1 MQNKLNKILKK
12 QGISSGRIPNTLLKV
27 GLRQPHLPEKHIT
40 MHLLDLCW
48 KVGTEWF
55 RVLYSASVIVCFI
68 TSLLLVSFNFLI
80 VYVFWQ
86 AQPCSNEV
94 NYHFLAMR
102 KFLDDWSRG
111 IIKDTVSIEK
121 GTNTT
126 ESYGVL
132 HLTRWCVNHAE
143 KLASEV
149 VDHFTQS

>member
-1 MQNKLNKILKK
+1 MFFFF
-12 QGISSGRIPNTLLKV
+12 LL
-27 GLRQPHLPEKHIT
+27 R
-40 MHLLDLCW
+40 
-48 KVGTEWF
+48 
-55 RVLYSASVIVCFI
+55 
-68 TSLLLVSFNFLI
+68 
-80 VYVFWQ
+80 Q

-102 KFLDDWSRG
+102 KFLDDRSSG

-132 HLTRWCVNHAE
+132 DLTRWCVNHAE

-149 VDHFTQS
+149 MACMNQL